1 MSGKPV
7 RMILVGAGFMGKTHL
22 GAAEKLASVRFVGVV
37 DPHRPAAKALAAKY
51 GIPDFETLEEGLRAL
66 SPDAADICTPTPS
79 HLPMIRICAARGI
92 HVLSEKPL
100 ALTPGDAE
108 RIRRVC
114 LEKAIRV
121 MTAQVLRF
129 WPEYVYALDAARRG
143 KYGAVKSVLCRRLSS
158 PPGWNSWMMK
168 PGIGD
173 GAGLDLQVH
182 DMDFILQLLGNPAA
196 IQASGTDWG
205 GAVNAV
211 RNRLV
216 YPGGISAI
224 TEASYLMPESYP
236 FRMAFTLEFE
246 KAVLE
251 MDSWRPKGER
261 LSVHPI
267 RGTSFFPVLSDDNAY
282 GAEIDYFARRI
293 KAGKPFTRVP
303 IDGVIDVLR
312 MCRASIKSCRTGRS
326 VAP

>member
-7 RMILVGAGFMGKTHL
+7 RMILVGAGFMGATHL
-22 GAAEKLASVRFVGVV
+22 EAAEKMASVQFVGVV
-37 DPHRPAAKALAAKY
+37 DSRRSAAKALAAKN
-51 GIPDFETLEEGLRAL
+51 GIPDFETLEEGMQAL
-66 SPDAADICTPTPS
+66 QPDAADICTPTPS
-79 HLPMIRICAARGI
+79 HLAMIRICAAHGT
-92 HVLSEKPL
+92 HVLCEKPL

-114 LEKAIRV
+114 DEKAIRL

-129 WPEYVYALDAARRG
+129 WPEYVYALDVARRG
-143 KYGAVKSVLCRRLSS
+143 KVGGIRSVLCRRLSS

-182 DMDFILQLLGNPAA
+182 EMDFIYQLLGKPVA

-216 YPGGISAI
+216 YAGGVSAI
-224 TEASYLMPESYP
+224 SEASYLMPASYP
-236 FRMAFTLEFE
+236 FRMAFALEFE
-246 KAVLE
+246 NAVLE

-261 LSVHPI
+261 LSVYPA
-267 RGTSFFPVLSDDNAY
+267 RGKSFFPVLSSASAY
-282 GAEIDYFARRI
+282 GAEIDYFARRL
-293 KAGKPFTRVP
+293 KAKQPFDRVP
-303 IDGVIDVLR
+303 MEGVIEVLR
-312 MCRASIKSCRTGRS
+312 MCRASIKSCRTGKS
-326 VAP
+326 VTP